1 MNQLL
6 KENYSLIEQHQN
18 IKVGNITINK
28 YRLFFLYLLL
38 DFSDFKVSLGV
49 FFLMGGGSKSEKD

>member
-6 KENYSLIEQHQN
+6 KENCSLLKEHQN
-18 IKVGNITINK
+18 IKVGNIAINK

-38 DFSDFKVSLGV
+38 DLSYFEG
-49 FFLMGGGSKSEKD
+49 SEKGNERAFSVFY